1 MTIDRFLESSHL
13 NQSPILSSVNLNWQE
28 IYLEY
33 GKYSAGETPEHCDR
47 STDIFIYHFLSLQ
60 SLRWKVNG
68 QSWQE
73 KAMPPGQ
80 SSANAENAIAI
91 VPANVLHKLSWKA
104 EIETIKISLAP
115 DLIARVAWES
125 IAPANVEIEPT
136 FARYDPLI
144 AHLGRALKS
153 LLETEAK
160 QSRLYAESVA
170 TMLSAHLLQ
179 HYCSRKAP
187 LLDFT
192 GGMPPYKLRQAIA
205 HINDSLDRDLSL
217 SAIASEVGIS
227 QYHFARLFKQA
238 MGISVHQYV
247 IQRRVETAKQ
257 LLLRRQ
263 LSITEIALQVG
274 FANPS
279 HLSQHF
285 KRIVGVT
292 PTAFLN
298 Q

>member
-1 MTIDRFLESSHL
+1 MTIDRFLEFSHL
-13 NQSPILSSVNLNWQE
+13 GRSPILSSINLNWQE

-33 GKYSAGETPEHCDR
+33 GKYSAGETPEHSDR
-47 STDIFIYHFLSLQ
+47 ATDIFIYQFRALQ

-73 KAMPPGQ
+73 
-80 SSANAENAIAI
+80 NAIAQNAIAI
-91 VPANVLHKLSWKA
+91 VPANVLHKLSWEA
-104 EIETIKISLAP
+104 QIETIKISLSP

-179 HYCSRKAP
+179 HYCASKAP
-187 LLDFT
+187 LPQDFT

-205 HINDSLDRDLSL
+205 YINDSLEEDLSL

-238 MGISVHQYV
+238 MGVSVHQYV

-292 PTAFLN
+292 PTVFLN

>member
-1 MTIDRFLESSHL
+1 MTIDRFLESSHFG
-13 NQSPILSSVNLNWQE
+13 QSPVLSSINLNWQE

-33 GKYSAGETPEHCDR
+33 GKHPPGETPEHCDR
-47 STDIFIYHFLSLQ
+47 AIDIFIYQFSPLQ

-73 KAMPPGQ
+73 RAI
-80 SSANAENAIAI
+80 AENAIAI
-91 VPANVLHKLSWKA
+91 VPANVLHKLSWDA
-104 EIETIKISLAP
+104 EIETIKISLSP

-125 IAPANVEIEPT
+125 IAPANVEIEPA

-144 AHLGRALKS
+144 AQLGKSLKS

-179 HYCSRKAP
+179 HYCVQKTS
-187 LLDFT
+187 LQDFT
-192 GGMPPYKLRQAIA
+192 GGMPTYKLRQAIA
-205 HINDSLDRDLSL
+205 YINESLEQDLSL

-238 MGISVHQYV
+238 MGVSVHQYV
-247 IQRRVETAKQ
+247 IQRRVEAAKR
-257 LLLRRQ
+257 LLLHRQ

-292 PTAFLN
+292 PTVFLN